1 MREIFIQE
9 VMFELDFEE
18 NLSANCQAEFVN

>member
-18 NLSANCQAEFVN
+18 NLYVNWQAEFFN